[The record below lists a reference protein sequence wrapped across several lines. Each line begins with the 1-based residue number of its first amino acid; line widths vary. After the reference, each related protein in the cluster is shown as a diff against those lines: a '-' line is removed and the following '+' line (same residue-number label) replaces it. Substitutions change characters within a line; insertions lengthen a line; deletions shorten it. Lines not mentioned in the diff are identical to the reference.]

1 MVFAGWWQ
9 SLGSWLLKPHL
20 CYWQRR
26 TTEEEGGEGMFG
38 GSERKERNGCSQGGH
53 TEVLPQ
59 VSVTE
64 VDARDRM
71 RWAQMIRWA
80 TATSKKKKLFYLL
93 SHSRWR
99 CNLKQFSTVS
109 FSAIYTRI
117 FEKANIYHLQKFK
130 CLKSFKKH
138 VYLGNTSVHLCGLIY
153 FLRSCPLWQPLI
165 KKRVA

>member
-1 MVFAGWWQ
+1 MAVTGKLIAKASFV
-9 SLGSWLLKPHL
+9 LLTKEDN
-20 CYWQRR
+20 RGG
-26 TTEEEGGEGMFG
+26 GGEGMFG